1 MVVDK
6 DLVDM
11 DMVDTDMVD
20 MDMVDKNGLAKF
32 TCPPSP
38 SPTTILRTF
47 LAQFGQVF
55 VRLSMSIHLFFRAK
69 LSIYIIPKQKLNH
82 FLKSCTDS
90 WQYFEGGYSPLG
102 NFASV
107 FSNKVASSELTKL
120 LKCEFCIWEILGY
133 FTG

>member
-1 MVVDK
+1 MDMVDMVVDK

-47 LAQFGQVF
+47 LAQFGLVF
-55 VRLSMSIHLFFRAK
+55 VRLSIHLFFGAK
-69 LSIYIIPKQKLNH
+69 LSIYINPKQKLNH
-82 FLKSCTDS
+82 F
-90 WQYFEGGYSPLG
+90 F
-102 NFASV
+102 
-107 FSNKVASSELTKL
+107 
-120 LKCEFCIWEILGY
+120 
-133 FTG
+133 

>member
-11 DMVDTDMVD
+11 DMVDIDLVKMDMVDIDMVD
-20 MDMVDKNGLAKF
+20 MDMVDKYGLVKF

-47 LAQFGQVF
+47 LAQFGLVF
-55 VRLSMSIHLFFRAK
+55 VRLSIHLFFGAK

-120 LKCEFCIWEILGY
+120 LKCFQI
-133 FTG
+133 

>member
-1 MVVDK
+1 MVVVDK
-6 DLVDM
+6 
-11 DMVDTDMVD
+11 DMVD
-20 MDMVDKNGLAKF
+20 MDMVDIDVMDMDMVDKYGLVKF

-47 LAQFGQVF
+47 LAQFGLVF
-55 VRLSMSIHLFFRAK
+55 VRLSIHLFFGAK

-90 WQYFEGGYSPLG
+90 WQYFEGGFSPLG